1 MQQVDITEAK
11 IKIES
16 LLQSALEGEEIVI
29 TQNERPILKLIQL
42 AQPTTKRRQRG
53 SAKGQIW
60 MSPDFDEPL
69 EDFREYME

>member
-1 MQQVDITEAK
+1 MQLDITEAK
-11 IKIES
+11 SQIES
-16 LLQSALEGEEIVI
+16 LLQSALEGEEVII

-42 AQPTTKRRQRG
+42 AQPAKRRRRG

-69 EDFREYME
+69 EDFKDI